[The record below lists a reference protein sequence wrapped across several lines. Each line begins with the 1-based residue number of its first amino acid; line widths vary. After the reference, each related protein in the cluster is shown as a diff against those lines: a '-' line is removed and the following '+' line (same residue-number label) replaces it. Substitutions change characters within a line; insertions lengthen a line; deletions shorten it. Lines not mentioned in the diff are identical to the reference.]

1 MTKLHSLPV
10 WRTRWCLL
18 GKAFAWYSFV
28 VYGAS
33 RDAGASGFGSLVVLS
48 IIGQVKLLSM
58 APHDFKST
66 LIVISK
72 VLPDEIYHLAGQTSV
87 GLTFE
92 QPSEPIDSIIIG
104 MLNIL
109 EAMRFLNYRLNI
121 ITPVL
126 VNVLVTLME
135 QESETNR
142 CARREWIVT
151 LTAMLKDRL
160 NLYYTI
166 KFAGIR

>member
-1 MTKLHSLPV
+1 
-10 WRTRWCLL
+10 
-18 GKAFAWYSFV
+18 
-28 VYGAS
+28 
-33 RDAGASGFGSLVVLS
+33 
-48 IIGQVKLLSM
+48 M

-66 LIVISK
+66 LTVISK

-142 CARREWIVT
+142 CARR
-151 LTAMLKDRL
+151 D
-160 NLYYTI
+160 
-166 KFAGIR
+166 